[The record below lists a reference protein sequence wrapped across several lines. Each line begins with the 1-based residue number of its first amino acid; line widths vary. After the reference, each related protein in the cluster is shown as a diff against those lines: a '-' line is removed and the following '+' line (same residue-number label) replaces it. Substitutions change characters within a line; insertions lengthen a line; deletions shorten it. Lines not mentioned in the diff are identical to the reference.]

1 MKSPAQGLAWR
12 EQLEH
17 QKQLLFSDKK
27 KISLSIVMELKCTLN
42 SVKGGG

>member
-27 KISLSIVMELKCTLN
+27 ISLSIVMELKCTLN
-42 SVKGGG
+42 SVMGGD